1 MIPTREEIE
10 HALQIRHSCEVQS
23 RLARARVTVAGLG
36 GLGSNVAFFL
46 ARAGVG
52 NLQLID
58 YDKVDLTNLNRQQ
71 YRICDLGQYKT
82 QALKKQLLEINPYL
96 NIRID
101 TVMVTQEN
109 VKELFGEAE
118 VICEA
123 FDVPEHKAM
132 LVNEV
137 LQLYPDKYLVAAS
150 GMAGWGASND
160 IVTRQISSKFYLCG
174 DGTSSSEQ
182 QSLMAP
188 RVGIC
193 AGHEANLILELLL
206 NQPGKTKK

>member
-1 MIPTREEIE
+1 VIPTRKEIE
-10 HALQIRHSCEVQS
+10 NALKIRHTCEVQYK
-23 RLARARVTVAGLG
+23 LAKANVAIAGLG

-82 QALKKQLLEINPYL
+82 EALKKQLLEINPYL

-101 TVMVTQEN
+101 TIMVDQEN
-109 VKELFGEAE
+109 IKMLLEKAE

-132 LVNEV
+132 LVNKV
-137 LQLYPDKYLVAAS
+137 LQLYPEKYLVAAS

-160 IVTRQISSKFYLCG
+160 IITRQIGRRFYLCG
-174 DGTSSSEQ
+174 DGTSSAEN

-206 NQPGKTKK
+206 KQHE